1 MVRLNEKLAGQH
13 NYFCFWWRSIDICMK
28 LRGNLLDP
36 LKLVVQCKKGD
47 HRTHLFIL
55 WRTWTTMQMSN
66 TLIWYLR
73 LNSDLFSSYRGHKAT
88 CFWPGPR
95 DRYQHYFLMSVFESA
110 VLLTCPWTMGGYLS
124 EHSEKM
130 QTARS
135 PRLGPSCI
143 EVDGANNWGTGF
155 HVRFPGGLNK
165 ISDRQ
170 NKWKNASLTLN
181 QLGRCLIQLQTLLQH
196 HI

>member
-1 MVRLNEKLAGQH
+1 MKSWLVGIIISVSD
-13 NYFCFWWRSIDICMK
+13 CRSIDICMK

-47 HRTHLFIL
+47 HRTNFCLSSGGHERQCKWVIL
-55 WRTWTTMQMSN
+55 WF
-66 TLIWYLR
+66 WYLR
-73 LNSDLFSSYRGHKAT
+73 LNSDLVSFYRGHKAT

-95 DRYQHYFLMSVFESA
+95 DGYKHYFLMSGFESA
-110 VLLTCPWTMGGYLS
+110 VLLTCPWTMGRYL
-124 EHSEKM
+124 SEKM
-130 QTARS
+130 QTTRS

-143 EVDGANNWGTGF
+143 EVDGANDEVLGSMYAFLEAWIKFLIYKT
-155 HVRFPGGLNK
+155 
-165 ISDRQ
+165 SE
-170 NKWKNASLTLN
+170 KNASLTLN